1 MPAERWGR
9 HDGGGAFRPV
19 RELEEMR
26 RRFEDDFVRPV
37 MHAVWE
43 RIPEEV
49 KGWSPSVDI
58 IEGGDTFEVKIELPG
73 MKQTDVDVSVTDD
86 MLAIKGERKPEG
98 GVKNE
103 DYYRNEI
110 AYGTFYREIGL
121 PAAVDTRNIEAVY
134 EDGILRITLQRPAGA
149 KPKKVNI
156 QVKKGAA

>member
-1 MPAERWGR
+1 MSAERWG
-9 HDGGGAFRPV
+9 HNNGPGSFRPV

-26 RRFEDDFVRPV
+26 RRFEDDFIRPV

-49 KGWSPSVDI
+49 KGWSPSVDV
-58 IEGGDTFEVKIELPG
+58 IEKGDTFEVRVELPG
-73 MKQTDVDVSVTDD
+73 IKQTDVDVSVTDD
-86 MLAIKGERKPEG
+86 MLTIKGERKPEG

-134 EDGILRITLQRPAGA
+134 EDGILRITLQRPVGA

>member
-1 MPAERWGR
+1 MSAERWGR
-9 HDGGGAFRPV
+9 HNGPGFRPV

-26 RRFEDDFVRPV
+26 RRFEDDFIRPV
-37 MHAVWE
+37 MHAVWD

-49 KGWSPSVDI
+49 KGWSPSVDV
-58 IEGGDTFEVKIELPG
+58 IEKGDTFEVKVELPG
-73 MKQTDVDVSVTDD
+73 IKQTDVDVSVTDD
-86 MLAIKGERKPEG
+86 VLTIKGERKAESG
-98 GVKNE
+98 AKDE

-110 AYGTFYREIGL
+110 AYGAFYRTIGL
-121 PAAVDTRNIEAVY
+121 PAAADTRNIEAVY